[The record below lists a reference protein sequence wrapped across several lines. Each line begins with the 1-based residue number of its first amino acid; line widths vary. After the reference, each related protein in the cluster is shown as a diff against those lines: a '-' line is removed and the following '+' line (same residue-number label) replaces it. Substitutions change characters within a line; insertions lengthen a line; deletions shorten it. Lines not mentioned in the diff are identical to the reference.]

1 LQKKRAFLENE
12 LRESRVVDMQKSI
25 YRLIEAQMAVSML
38 ANAKEEFILEVLD
51 PAILPL
57 DTYSASNKSFFFIG
71 SISGALF
78 SIFLIFSKIL
88 LNSIKQTLAQHN
100 EIMVSKKTAQ
110 MLGDKQ

>member
-1 LQKKRAFLENE
+1 VKRAFLENE

-57 DTYSASNKSFFFIG
+57 DTHSASNKSFFFAG
-71 SISGALF
+71 SIGGAIF
-78 SIFLIFSKIL
+78 TIFLIFSKIL
-88 LNSIKQTLAQHN
+88 LTSIKQALAQHN
-100 EIMVSKKTAQ
+100 AFVLPTASVQ
-110 MLGDKQ
+110 LLGDKP